1 MPWYEYVA
9 LDGCRFETY
18 LPVSRYKEVQFCQHG
33 DLMEQVIGAPL
44 MVKVEPTI
52 AYDSPIDGQHITSWH
67 ARREDLKRHDCV
79 EYDPEMKKDYLR
91 GIEERDR
98 QLDRS
103 VDAHVEAAIER
114 MPTKQRGR
122 LHSELVEQG
131 MDAQYERKGA

>member
-1 MPWYEYVA
+1 M
-9 LDGCRFETY
+9 
-18 LPVSRYKEVQFCQHG
+18 
-33 DLMEQVIGAPL
+33 DLVIGAPL

-79 EYDPEMKKDYLR
+79 EYDPEMKTDYVR
-91 GIEERDR
+91 GIEARDK
-98 QLDRS
+98 QLDQS

-122 LHSELVEQG
+122 LYSELTEQG
-131 MDAQYERKGA
+131 VDLEYARSTKGA